1 MAPRGIRNNNPLNIR
16 KGNNWQ
22 GERHPQTDREF
33 EEFATMVDGI
43 RAAMILAYNLITGR
57 ARSCHGQPC
66 NTLDKLIARWAP
78 PHENNT
84 GAYLRHVAMAAGI
97 TTHELLYPIKKAQ
110 FCSQWPA
117 WNAVAA
123 SIKTTSIPP
132 MRLHVSFALI
142 CLVSV
147 LLTGCRSKKIA
158 VTDITATQS
167 TTTQLATDDQKVT
180 VSQVANDLHI
190 YDTVWIFI
198 PHDTLIS
205 KIDNHDHA
213 TQIINHRHLV
223 HNNTTRDT
231 VTSSRRDTTTT
242 DTQTRWLQYDYNIPN
257 EIVSKNYTAFYFFVL
272 IFFVLI
278 VVALIVR
285 RI

>member
-1 MAPRGIRNNNPLNIR
+1 
-16 KGNNWQ
+16 
-22 GERHPQTDREF
+22 
-33 EEFATMVDGI
+33 
-43 RAAMILAYNLITGR
+43 
-57 ARSCHGQPC
+57 
-66 NTLDKLIARWAP
+66 
-78 PHENNT
+78 
-84 GAYLRHVAMAAGI
+84 
-97 TTHELLYPIKKAQ
+97 
-110 FCSQWPA
+110 
-117 WNAVAA
+117 
-123 SIKTTSIPP
+123 
-132 MRLHVSFALI
+132 MRLPGSFALI
-142 CLVSV
+142 CLLSV

-167 TTTQLATDDQKVT
+167 TTTQMATDGQKVT

-213 TQIINHRHLV
+213 AQIINHRHLV

-242 DTQTRWLQYDYNIPN
+242 DTQTRWLQYDYHIPN
-257 EIVSKNYTAFYFFVL
+257 DFVSKDYTAFYFFGL

>member
-1 MAPRGIRNNNPLNIR
+1 
-16 KGNNWQ
+16 
-22 GERHPQTDREF
+22 
-33 EEFATMVDGI
+33 
-43 RAAMILAYNLITGR
+43 
-57 ARSCHGQPC
+57 
-66 NTLDKLIARWAP
+66 
-78 PHENNT
+78 
-84 GAYLRHVAMAAGI
+84 
-97 TTHELLYPIKKAQ
+97 
-110 FCSQWPA
+110 
-117 WNAVAA
+117 
-123 SIKTTSIPP
+123 

-158 VTDITATQS
+158 VADITDTQS

-190 YDTVWIFI
+190 YDTLWIFM
-198 PHDTLIS
+198 PKDSMHPRSMNSDPTA
-205 KIDNHDHA
+205 K
-213 TQIINHRHLV
+213 IINHRHFV
-223 HNNTTRDT
+223 NNNTTRDT
-231 VTSSRRDTTTT
+231 VTSSHRDKTST

-257 EIVSKNYTAFYFFVL
+257 DFVSKDYTAFYFFGL

>member
-1 MAPRGIRNNNPLNIR
+1 
-16 KGNNWQ
+16 
-22 GERHPQTDREF
+22 
-33 EEFATMVDGI
+33 
-43 RAAMILAYNLITGR
+43 
-57 ARSCHGQPC
+57 
-66 NTLDKLIARWAP
+66 
-78 PHENNT
+78 
-84 GAYLRHVAMAAGI
+84 
-97 TTHELLYPIKKAQ
+97 
-110 FCSQWPA
+110 
-117 WNAVAA
+117 
-123 SIKTTSIPP
+123 
-132 MRLHVSFALI
+132 MRLHASFALI

-167 TTTQLATDDQKVT
+167 TTTQMATDDQKVT

-213 TQIINHRHLV
+213 AQIINHRHLV

-231 VTSSRRDTTTT
+231 VTSSHRDTTTT

-257 EIVSKNYTAFYFFVL
+257 DFVSKNYTAFYFFAFSV
-272 IFFVLI
+272 IVLI
-278 VVALIVR
+278 VVALIVW

>member
-1 MAPRGIRNNNPLNIR
+1 MPL
-16 KGNNWQ
+16 
-22 GERHPQTDREF
+22 
-33 EEFATMVDGI
+33 
-43 RAAMILAYNLITGR
+43 L
-57 ARSCHGQPC
+57 
-66 NTLDKLIARWAP
+66 P
-78 PHENNT
+78 PWH
-84 GAYLRHVAMAAGI
+84 
-97 TTHELLYPIKKAQ
+97 
-110 FCSQWPA
+110 A
-117 WNAVAA
+117 WNVGAVL
-123 SIKTTSIPP
+123 IKTTSIPP
-132 MRLHVSFALI
+132 MRLHASFAQI

-147 LLTGCRSKKIA
+147 LLTGCRSKRIA
-158 VTDITATQS
+158 VTDVTATQS

-213 TQIINHRHLV
+213 AKIINHRHLV

-231 VTSSRRDTTTT
+231 VTSTRRDTTTT
-242 DTQTRWLQYDYNIPN
+242 DTQTRWLQYDYNLPN
-257 EIVSKNYTAFYFFVL
+257 DFVSKNNTAFYFSAF
-272 IFFVLI
+272 FFVLI

>member
-1 MAPRGIRNNNPLNIR
+1 
-16 KGNNWQ
+16 
-22 GERHPQTDREF
+22 
-33 EEFATMVDGI
+33 
-43 RAAMILAYNLITGR
+43 
-57 ARSCHGQPC
+57 
-66 NTLDKLIARWAP
+66 
-78 PHENNT
+78 
-84 GAYLRHVAMAAGI
+84 
-97 TTHELLYPIKKAQ
+97 
-110 FCSQWPA
+110 
-117 WNAVAA
+117 
-123 SIKTTSIPP
+123 
-132 MRLHVSFALI
+132 MRLHVSFVLI

-167 TTTQLATDDQKVT
+167 TTTQLATNDQKVT

-205 KIDNHDHA
+205 KIDNHDPT
-213 TQIINHRHLV
+213 TQIINHRHFV
-223 HNNTTRDT
+223 NKNTTRDT
-231 VTSSRRDTTTT
+231 ITSSGRDTTTT
-242 DTQTRWLQYDYNIPN
+242 DTQTRWLEYDYHLPN
-257 EIVSKNYTAFYFFVL
+257 DFVSKDYTAFYFLGL